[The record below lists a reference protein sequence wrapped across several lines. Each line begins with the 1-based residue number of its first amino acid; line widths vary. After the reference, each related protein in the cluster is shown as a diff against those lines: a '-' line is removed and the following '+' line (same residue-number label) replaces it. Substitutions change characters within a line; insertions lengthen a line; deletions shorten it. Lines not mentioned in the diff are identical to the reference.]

1 MADDGSI
8 ESKSGLTKVVPMPSS
23 ERATGKK
30 EEEEEEEQEVEQG
43 EGGIGEASRAS
54 ESGAEEMKYNVDD
67 GQAIISQAISNVK
80 LRSTDGKYDAR
91 NGTFGGHNQTGV
103 TPLLKAKFLHT
114 QAFGS
119 RMVGGHKPGNMAT
132 YNAFES
138 VSYIV
143 PDTAEQEQLFML
155 SDNRA
160 RNMQRVL
167 MWVRYG
173 IVGVLVSLLI
183 AGALRVCSII
193 EKARVK
199 ETAKKLD
206 DNDLIGAWLFW
217 VGTSVGMNM
226 VAVFLVLLQPA
237 AASSGIPGLIS
248 YLNGVKPVGGVSPI
262 TRKPTSFVSL
272 KTMLA
277 KSMGMIC
284 SIPSGLCIGPE
295 GPIIHIS
302 ALVAYHATT
311 LVHYLEHKVLG
322 KKFDNESE
330 NERRDFLA
338 TGAACGITTAFRA
351 PLAGTLFV
359 VEEAGSFFTT
369 QHLEYTFFSCLVA
382 YWVQWVLGLSM
393 DGEVATGAKFGQ
405 STGYFCNVDNPLN
418 MVAYVL
424 MAVLGGV
431 LGALFNQVV
440 EKLNHC
446 RAHRVNKRGWARVL
460 EVFLLTVLTGS
471 AVIFLPLLS
480 TCRLATRDIML
491 KDSAGCLPIEDFAQL
506 SYGEVQ
512 FDYLYNILD
521 AANQTA
527 TAENASDVT
536 LQGRR
541 SRLLAGSS
549 GSSGGGSGGSSN
561 ENATGAK
568 LLANLH
574 GVLDRHRVVPEHRDV
589 THWDTIYLDNAAPY
603 IHVHYEHTYT
613 CGKGSHAFNDMA
625 MLWLNGGVKG
635 VKVLMQRG
643 FPHMISTTT
652 LWIFL
657 GAYFLLASITAGT
670 HVPAGLVVPLLL
682 IGGSF
687 GRLFG
692 VYWMNFKT
700 GLCSTYVTMD
710 STDANNVMNY
720 GLHPDTW
727 PNYNMYYWST
737 VYRWIVRDCKLP
749 DPGTFAVIGMASF
762 MGGSGR
768 ITVMLA
774 IVMLELTGDAGMIA
788 PVGLVCVLAMLVG
801 NMFNH
806 GLYHGLIPVM
816 NIPFLNSLPSHVM
829 YVTRVVS
836 IMSKDLHY
844 LPQMVLPAELRVLKY
859 RMSLDRKSATF
870 LSHNGFPVVRGPQD
884 MNLVGLLSKD
894 QLLRLLSDLDSPNKV
909 HSLMWKNGKVDLT
922 MYCER
927 SPLSVLKTTT
937 VSRAYEIFRKLG
949 LRHLVVCGYNGRVE
963 GILTRK
969 DLMVYRIV
977 LQKQRDVKLII
988 KMQDTMRLHLKS
1000 RGFYDHSSANPNRR
1014 KSHARRM
1021 DRHMKRV
1028 KIQSSKGESEQF
1040 LNRDASV
1047 HL

>member
-1 MADDGSI
+1 MADLSSI
-8 ESKSGLTKVVPMPSS
+8 ESKSGMTKVVPVPQRVKIKMKV
-23 ERATGKK
+23 EQDDTLATQSMASD
-30 EEEEEEEQEVEQG
+30 EEEVEFDL
-43 EGGIGEASRAS
+43 
-54 ESGAEEMKYNVDD
+54 DD
-67 GQAIISQAISNVK
+67 GHTVVSQAISNVK
-80 LRSTDGKYDAR
+80 LRSVDGKHDGR
-91 NGTFGGHNQTGV
+91 KGTFGGIDQTGV
-103 TPLLKAKFLHT
+103 LPLLKSKFLQT
-114 QAFGS
+114 KAFGS
-119 RMVGGHKPGNMAT
+119 RMVGGHKPGNLAA

-143 PDTAEQEQLFML
+143 PDTAEQEALFVAL
-155 SDNRA
+155 DSHKRSI
-160 RNMQRVL
+160 QRLL
-167 MWVRYG
+167 MWFRYG
-173 IVGVLVSLLI
+173 VVGLLVSLLI
-183 AGALRVCSII
+183 AGVLRVCSLI

-199 ETAKKLD
+199 ETTKLLD
-206 DNDLIGAWLFW
+206 KEDLMGAWLFW

-248 YLNGVKPVGGVSPI
+248 YLNGVKPTGGISPI
-262 TRKPTSFVSL
+262 TRKRTSFVSL
-272 KTMLA
+272 KAMLA
-277 KSMGMIC
+277 KTAGMIC

-311 LVHYLEHKVLG
+311 LVHYIEHKLLG
-322 KKFDNESE
+322 KEFDNESE

-382 YWVQWVLGLSM
+382 YWVQWVLGLRM

-405 STGYFCNVDNPLN
+405 TTGYFCNVDNPLN
-418 MVAYVL
+418 MVSYVI
-424 MAVLGGV
+424 MAVMGGV
-431 LGALFNQVV
+431 LGALFNQIV
-440 EKLNHC
+440 EKLNHF

-460 EVFLLTVLTGS
+460 EVLLLTVITGS

-491 KDSAGCLPIEDFAQL
+491 KDSAGCLPLEDFAQL
-506 SYGEVQ
+506 SYGEIQ
-512 FDYLYNILD
+512 FDYLNNIME
-521 AANQTA
+521 AANMTA
-527 TAENASDVT
+527 TSANVSMKSPS
-536 LQGRR
+536 GRR
-541 SRLLAGSS
+541 RRLLAGSAS
-549 GSSGGGSGGSSN
+549 GSGSGSASSSN
-561 ENATGAK
+561 ENATGLR
-568 LLANLH
+568 LLENLH
-574 GVLDRHRVVPEHRDV
+574 GVVNKHRVVPEHRDI
-589 THWDTIYLDNAAPY
+589 THWDTIYLDNASPY

-613 CGKGSHAFNDMA
+613 CGKKSHTFNDMA

-643 FPHMISTTT
+643 FPHLISTET
-652 LWIFL
+652 LWIFF
-657 GAYFLLASITAGT
+657 GAYFLLASTTAGT

-682 IGGSF
+682 VGGSF
-687 GRLFG
+687 GRLYG
-692 VYWMNFKT
+692 VYWMNFKKT
-700 GLCSTYVTMD
+700 LCTTYVAMD
-710 STDANNVMNY
+710 SSDTKNVMNY

-801 NMFNH
+801 NLFNH
-806 GLYHGLIPVM
+806 GLYHGLIPVT
-816 NIPFLNSLPSHVM
+816 NIPFLNSMPSHVM

-836 IMSKDLHY
+836 IMSKNIHFV
-844 LPQMVLPAELRVLKY
+844 PQMVSPAELRVLKY
-859 RMSLDRKSATF
+859 RMGLSRKSKTF
-870 LSHNGFPVVRGPQD
+870 LSHNGFPVVRGPYD
-884 MNLVGLLSKD
+884 MNLIGLLSKEQIIKILNHLD
-894 QLLRLLSDLDSPNKV
+894 DPSLSHKI
-909 HSLMWKNGKVDLT
+909 MWKNGKVDIT

-937 VSRAYEIFRKLG
+937 VSRAYDIFRKLG
-949 LRHLVVCGYNGRVE
+949 LRHLVVTGNNGIVE
-963 GILTRK
+963 GVVTRK

-977 LQKQRDVKLII
+977 QQKKKDVKLII
-988 KMQDTMRLHLKS
+988 LMQDTIRIHLKS
-1000 RGFYDHSSANPNRR
+1000 RGFYNHDSANPSRR

-1021 DRHMKRV
+1021 DRHLKRMNTN
-1028 KIQSSKGESEQF
+1028 SSVS
-1040 LNRDASV
+1040 LASQTSSLSREPSI